1 MVEEAK
7 PIIKTEIKVSDNE
20 DTNRDTNREYNGN
33 RLQSRISLQQ
43 NKTE

>member
-20 DTNRDTNREYNGN
+20 DTNRDTTREYNGN